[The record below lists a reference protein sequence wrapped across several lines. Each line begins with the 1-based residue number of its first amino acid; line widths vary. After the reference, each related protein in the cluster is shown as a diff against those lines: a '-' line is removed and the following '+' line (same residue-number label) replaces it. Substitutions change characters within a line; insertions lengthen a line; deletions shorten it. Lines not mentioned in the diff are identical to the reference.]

1 MLYLVTGRA
10 LLPRPSS
17 STKENKVCVSFSRA
31 SLIFTICLPLSF
43 NPFSFSLL
51 FFLFLF
57 FVVSFFLPSCFIAR
71 WWPPRSTLL
80 WKFCA
85 NFFYFFIII
94 LSLLVHKVG
103 RERKLFKDRR
113 KKWSFLF
120 SYHILSH
127 TVLRTSCNV
136 FSRYAEDDERG
147 TRHEII
153 QSYKSEKGESST
165 LSFQF
170 PSRTVFLNCVLPR
183 DDTSHWILLHF
194 PPVFDSVALLVSL
207 LPFFFFLLPL
217 ARLRRNYLKA

>member
-120 SYHILSH
+120 SCFLTIFYHTPFYAHRVMFFLVTQRMMKEERDTKLFKATKARRGSRQPFRSSF
-127 TVLRTSCNV
+127 LRELFFLTAFYHVMIHHIEFCSI
-136 FSRYAEDDERG
+136 FLL
-147 TRHEII
+147 
-153 QSYKSEKGESST
+153 SST
-165 LSFQF
+165 LLLSSFLF
-170 PSRTVFLNCVLPR
+170 YHFFSSC
-183 DDTSHWILLHF
+183 SHLH
-194 PPVFDSVALLVSL
+194 VYDEII
-207 LPFFFFLLPL
+207 
-217 ARLRRNYLKA
+217 